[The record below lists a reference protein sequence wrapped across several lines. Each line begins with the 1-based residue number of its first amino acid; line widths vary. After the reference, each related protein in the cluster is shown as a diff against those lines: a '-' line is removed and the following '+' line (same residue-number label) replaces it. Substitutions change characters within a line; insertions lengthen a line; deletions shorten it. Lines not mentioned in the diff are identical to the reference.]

1 MVQGLIMTC
10 LMSSL
15 DGVEPLDEVDGE
27 LQEDGQLSQEA
38 EELSNLQ
45 SQDGV
50 VFRPA
55 DIAVTLLKWNKIRY
69 SFLYFIFFILITTYV
84 ALTSVFRRLIIA

>member
-1 MVQGLIMTC
+1 
-10 LMSSL
+10 MSSL
-15 DGVEPLDEVDGE
+15 DGVEPLDEVDRE

-38 EELSNLQ
+38 EELANLQ

-55 DIAVTLLKWNKIRY
+55 DIAVTLLKWIIY
-69 SFLYFIFFILITTYV
+69 GTVFILYFIFFL
-84 ALTSVFRRLIIA
+84 FNN

>member
-1 MVQGLIMTC
+1 
-10 LMSSL
+10 MSSL
-15 DGVEPLDEVDGE
+15 DGVEPLDEVDRE

-38 EELSNLQ
+38 EELANLQ

-69 SFLYFIFFILITTYV
+69 SFLYFIFFMLITTYV